1 MKTLSSIIATILAVF
16 SLSSCGSKI
25 ALDGQ
30 WTIKSVE
37 GQAVEA
43 SEQAPYLQFNE
54 AESTVHGFLG
64 VNIINGS
71 YALEGSNLSFEHLGT
86 TMMSGLPQDMD
97 LETKLLN
104 AINAAAVAKVE
115 ADQLLIY
122 DNEGKEL
129 LTLARN

>member
-1 MKTLSSIIATILAVF
+1 MKTFTSIIATILAVF

-37 GQAVEA
+37 GQTVEA
-43 SEQAPYLQFNE
+43 SEETPYLQFNE
-54 AESTVHGFLG
+54 AEGTVHGFLG

-71 YALEGSNLSFEHLGT
+71 YALKGDKLSFEHLGT

-97 LETKLLN
+97 LEIKLLS

-115 ADQLLIY
+115 AETLLIY